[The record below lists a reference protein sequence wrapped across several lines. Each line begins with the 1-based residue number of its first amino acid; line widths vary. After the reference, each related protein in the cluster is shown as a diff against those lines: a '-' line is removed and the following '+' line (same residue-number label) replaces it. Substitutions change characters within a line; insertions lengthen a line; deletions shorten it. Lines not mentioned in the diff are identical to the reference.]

1 MTIRA
6 IIADDEPLARQRV
19 RDLLSEEHDVEII
32 GECED
37 GLATVDAVVEHH
49 PDLLFLDIQMPGI
62 DGFDVLDALDRRPA
76 VVFTTAYDA
85 FALRAFDE
93 NAVDYLLKPLDA
105 ERFRESLAR
114 ARHALMSR
122 TDEFSQKIDR
132 LLRRLDRQGRV
143 SRRFVVRQPRRIRF
157 FEPREVD
164 WFDAEGNYV
173 RLHVGGDSH
182 LIRMTMHALEER
194 LDSRTFVRIH
204 RSTIVNTGR
213 IVELRPA
220 LRGDYE
226 VVLKN
231 GTTLRLQRAF
241 RDRLRDVLGDF

>member
-1 MTIRA
+1 MIRA

-19 RDLLSEEHDVEII
+19 RDLLSEEHDVEVI

-37 GLATVDAVVEHH
+37 GLATVDAVVEHN

-62 DGFDVLDALDRRPA
+62 DGFEVLDALERRPA
-76 VVFTTAYDA
+76 IIFTTAYDA

-93 NAVDYLLKPLDA
+93 NALDYLLKPLDA
-105 ERFRESLAR
+105 ARFRESLAR
-114 ARHALMSR
+114 ARHTLISP

-132 LLRRLDRQGRV
+132 LLKRLDRQGRA
-143 SRRFVVRQPRRIRF
+143 SQRFVVRQPGRVRF
-157 FEPREVD
+157 FEPRDID
-164 WFDAEGNYV
+164 WFDAEGNYI
-173 RLHVGGDSH
+173 RLHVGGDTH
-182 LIRMTMHALEER
+182 LIRMTMRTLEER
-194 LDSRTFVRIH
+194 LDGRTFVRIH

-213 IVELRPA
+213 IAELRPA
-220 LRGDYE
+220 FHGNYD

-241 RDRLRDVLGDF
+241 RDRLRGVVGDF